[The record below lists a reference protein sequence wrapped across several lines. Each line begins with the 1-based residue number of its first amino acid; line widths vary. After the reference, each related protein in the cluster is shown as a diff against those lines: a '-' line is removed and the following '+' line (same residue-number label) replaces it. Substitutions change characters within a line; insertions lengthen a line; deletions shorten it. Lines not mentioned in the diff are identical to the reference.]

1 MESALRLP
9 LGFLFLILFSLA
21 GPLKMIPTFYG
32 VSARM
37 EPAAARSLAWRSAL
51 LAAAGIALAA
61 LMGTAQ
67 ITKVG
72 ISREAVGTAAG
83 LVLALVGLL
92 PLIGMDE
99 KPAVHD
105 TPPDAMS
112 VAFPMLLPPYA
123 VGVIIL
129 FGLYAKSI
137 VDTAGI
143 IITGAA
149 LMAVNAL
156 AMMFAGPIMRKV
168 GSTPLKLLGSVLG
181 IVQLAFG
188 IHIMFWGISHGL
200 LGAT

>member
-37 EPAAARSLAWRSAL
+37 EPAAARSLAWRSAA

-72 ISREAVGTAAG
+72 VSREAVGTAAG

-92 PLIGMDE
+92 PLIGMDD
-99 KPAVHD
+99 KPVVQD
-105 TPPDAMS
+105 TPPDAMT

-143 IITGAA
+143 IVTGAA

-168 GSTPLKLLGSVLG
+168 GITPLKLLGSVLG

-188 IHIMFWGISHGL
+188 IHIMFWGISRGL
-200 LGAT
+200 LGIS

>member
-1 MESALRLP
+1 MNSALNLP
-9 LGFLFLILFSLA
+9 LGFLFIILFSLA

-32 VSARM
+32 ISARM
-37 EPAAARSLAWRSAL
+37 GPHEARSLAWRSAAI
-51 LAAAGIALAA
+51 AAVGIVLAA
-61 LMGTAQ
+61 LMGTFQ

-92 PLIGMDE
+92 PLIGKED
-99 KPAVHD
+99 KAAFHD
-105 TPPDAMS
+105 TPPDAMT
-112 VAFPMLLPPYA
+112 VAFPTLLPPYA

-129 FGLYAKSI
+129 FSLYAKSI

-143 IITGAA
+143 ILTGAA
-149 LMAVNAL
+149 LMAFNAL
-156 AMMFAGPIMRKV
+156 AMMFAGPIMRMV
-168 GSTPLKLLGSVLG
+168 GITPLKLLGSVLG

-200 LGAT
+200 VFEP

>member
-1 MESALRLP
+1 METELRLP
-9 LGFLFLILFSLA
+9 LGFLFIILFSLA
-21 GPLKMIPTFYG
+21 GPLKMIPTYYG
-32 VSARM
+32 LSARM
-37 EPAAARSLAWRSAL
+37 APGDARSLAWRSAAL
-51 LAAAGIALAA
+51 GALGIVLAA

-92 PLIGMDE
+92 PLIGKED
-99 KPAVHD
+99 KPAPQD
-105 TPPDAMS
+105 TPPDAMT
-112 VAFPMLLPPYA
+112 VAFPTLLPPYA

-129 FGLYAKSI
+129 FSLYAKSI

-143 IITGAA
+143 IVTGAA
-149 LMAVNAL
+149 LMAVNAV

-168 GSTPLKLLGSVLG
+168 GITPLKLLGSVLG

-188 IHIMFWGISHGL
+188 IHIMFWGISRGL
-200 LGAT
+200 QATT